1 MRDLNINDVPKIIPE
16 IEIVC
21 EKCHHK
27 TKIKTKD
34 LIKKPSV
41 GIKCSN
47 KNCSA
52 DIEVIAKR
60 NFEKMIQDLK
70 KKAYSGNNLCL
81 NLKLKRPYDILNNPI
96 IYHLHIVLF

>member
-47 KNCSA
+47 KDCSA

-70 KKAYSGNNLCL
+70 KEGIFRK
-81 NLKLKRPYDILNNPI
+81 
-96 IYHLHIVLF
+96 

>member
-70 KKAYSGNNLCL
+70 KEGIF
-81 NLKLKRPYDILNNPI
+81 RE
-96 IYHLHIVLF
+96 

>member
-41 GIKCSN
+41 DIKCSN

-52 DIEVIAKR
+52 DVEVIAKR
-60 NFEKMIQDLK
+60 SFEKMIQDLK
-70 KKAYSGNNLCL
+70 KEGIFRK
-81 NLKLKRPYDILNNPI
+81 
-96 IYHLHIVLF
+96 

>member
-27 TKIKTKD
+27 KKIKTKD

-70 KKAYSGNNLCL
+70 KEGIFRK
-81 NLKLKRPYDILNNPI
+81 
-96 IYHLHIVLF
+96 